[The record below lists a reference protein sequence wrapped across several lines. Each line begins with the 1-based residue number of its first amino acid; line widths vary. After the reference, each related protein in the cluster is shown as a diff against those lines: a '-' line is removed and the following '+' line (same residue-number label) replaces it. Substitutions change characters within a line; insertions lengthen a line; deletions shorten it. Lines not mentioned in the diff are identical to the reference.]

1 MKNMKNR
8 ILIVSIILAT
18 LFLSVSFVCAED
30 VEIPDNNTT
39 TNQTNNNT
47 TVNQTNNTGNGNSTV
62 DNSNTSI
69 KTPKKPSKVSQS
81 SVIAASK
88 KVKAYADKYN
98 KLPNYVTISKYKFSM
113 PEFFYLMSKTI
124 SYKNSKIK
132 YNVVVKYNIKNPSK
146 ASGKWVRGNIYLLL
160 LNICK

>member
-8 ILIVSIILAT
+8 ILIISIILAT

-30 VEIPDNNTT
+30 VGISDNNTT

-47 TVNQTNNTGNGNSTV
+47 INQNNNTTGGGNSTI

-88 KVKAYADKYN
+88 KSQS
-98 KLPNYVTISKYKFSM
+98 L
-113 PEFFYLMSKTI
+113 
-124 SYKNSKIK
+124 
-132 YNVVVKYNIKNPSK
+132 
-146 ASGKWVRGNIYLLL
+146 
-160 LNICK
+160 C